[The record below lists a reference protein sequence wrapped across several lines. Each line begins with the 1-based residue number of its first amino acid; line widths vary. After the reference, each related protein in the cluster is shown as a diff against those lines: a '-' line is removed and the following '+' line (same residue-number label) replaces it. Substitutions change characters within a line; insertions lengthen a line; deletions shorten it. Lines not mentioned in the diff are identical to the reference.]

1 MIDLIN
7 QLLEK
12 IEALDIKVTNQY
24 KKYQR
29 VLKRIK
35 KIEDKIN

>member
-1 MIDLIN
+1 MMDLIN

-12 IEALDIKVTNQY
+12 IKELDNKVTNQY
-24 KKYQR
+24 KKYLM

>member
-1 MIDLIN
+1 MIDLVK
-7 QLLEK
+7 QLFEK

-24 KKYQR
+24 KKYLM